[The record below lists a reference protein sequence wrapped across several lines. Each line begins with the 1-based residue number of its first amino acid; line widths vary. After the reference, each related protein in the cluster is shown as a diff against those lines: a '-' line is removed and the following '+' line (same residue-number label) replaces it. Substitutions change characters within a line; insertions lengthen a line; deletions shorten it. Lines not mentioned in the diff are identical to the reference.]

1 MEPIIKQDNK
11 TVTISQE
18 IKRTIHIDDIAS
30 ERQRLMHKELKL
42 NKMLHRVQTA
52 LIELKKEK
60 ELLEKFEVK
69 NNELQINTNRE

>member
-1 MEPIIKQDNK
+1 MESTIIQENN

-18 IKRTIHIDDIAS
+18 IKRTIHIDDIPS

-42 NKMLHRVQTA
+42 NKMLHRVQTE

-60 ELLEKFEVK
+60 ELLEKFEVL
-69 NNELQINTNRE
+69 E